1 MKPKVSKVLLLFMLV
16 LSFTGC
22 VKEDDL
28 IQEGNVYIK
37 YQNYSHKMVL
47 YIYAAENQ
55 SAPIHTVPMGGYLFL
70 DIPLNVGNYMLKTV
84 DPDKYY
90 GNIGFQIRKDK
101 TTHIEFDK
109 NNNADVKYV
118 D

>member
-1 MKPKVSKVLLLFMLV
+1 
-16 LSFTGC
+16 
-22 VKEDDL
+22 
-28 IQEGNVYIK
+28 
-37 YQNYSHKMVL
+37 
-47 YIYAAENQ
+47 
-55 SAPIHTVPMGGYLFL
+55 MGGYLFL

-90 GNIGFQIRKDK
+90 SNIGFQIRKDK

>member
-1 MKPKVSKVLLLFMLV
+1 
-16 LSFTGC
+16 
-22 VKEDDL
+22 
-28 IQEGNVYIK
+28 
-37 YQNYSHKMVL
+37 
-47 YIYAAENQ
+47 
-55 SAPIHTVPMGGYLFL
+55 MGGYIFL